1 MLLWKKIPAL
11 GLLCIYIASVA
22 AGQGTPKRGN
32 DRRHAFYL
40 CVFFFSTLQVC
51 SVPAAA
57 ITQADIDG
65 LSNCTSLPALTIGLR
80 DCSIECGITSLYSL
94 RYLKTIAGDLTIQCC
109 ASLTAL
115 NGLGAL
121 TGVGGSLV
129 LHFNQNLKALEGLP
143 VLTRVNGSVQIS
155 QNVQLTAVSAFESL
169 QTIGGNLLIANNPAL
184 ISVGG
189 FAALRTI
196 KGEELEAAGHAL
208 SVLYNTALSDL
219 SGFAGLANISFGTVH
234 IEGNTKLC
242 YAGYPIWTGGSS
254 YLPRL
259 VDGDRGIDWRQKL
272 KGPQWQFTWKIS
284 GIPTLVI
291 QQNGISCCE
300 FCAFVLNEGW
310 FYTCI

>member
-1 MLLWKKIPAL
+1 MHLYSLGSGGPRYAKARERQEARLLFV
-11 GLLCIYIASVA
+11 C
-22 AGQGTPKRGN
+22 
-32 DRRHAFYL
+32 
-40 CVFFFSTLQVC
+40 FFFSTLQVC

-57 ITQADIDG
+57 ITQGDIDG

-94 RYLKTIAGDLTIQCC
+94 RYLETIAGDLTIQCC

-155 QNVQLTAVSAFESL
+155 QNVQLTAVLAFESL

-208 SVLYNTALSDL
+208 SVLYNTALIDL